1 MVHLLW
7 ACVLYCGY
15 EMCLCSQSAHTE
27 VSRAALSSHIIL
39 QSVSWT
45 ARVTANVTHTHG
57 AVSATLSGWRTSSG
71 SSLEMQKATVVRLE
85 YCSHQVHHVIRQ
97 HLFKSFS
104 TQLQLFYVSQTL
116 FSEWSVLYVTIASFM
131 IVVAIATLIWGMVC
145 CCRRWAQILH
155 HLILTKILLSVNT
168 HAVLNLRETLGIFF
182 LLQSLR
188 NWLIYGVC
196 FFFFFFFK
204 ITLKA
209 QKQSAQ
215 K

>member
-1 MVHLLW
+1 MHLLW
-7 ACVLYCGY
+7 ACVLHCGY
-15 EMCLCSQSAHTE
+15 EMRLSSQSAHTE
-27 VSRAALSSHIIL
+27 VSRAALSSHFFL

-45 ARVTANVTHTHG
+45 ARVTASVTHTHG

-85 YCSHQVHHVIRQ
+85 YCSRQVHHVIRQ
-97 HLFKSFS
+97 HLFKYFS
-104 TQLQLFYVSQTL
+104 TQLQLFSVSQTL

-145 CCRRWAQILH
+145 CCKRWAQILH

-168 HAVLNLRETLGIFF
+168 HAALNLHETLGIFL
-182 LLQSLR
+182 LLQPLR

-196 FFFFFFFK
+196 FFFF
-204 ITLKA
+204 
-209 QKQSAQ
+209 
-215 K
+215 